1 MCMRNPPAQ
10 KGIHAL
16 FTPRKTR
23 SKRNEAIGLLVAGTG
38 ALVWALA
45 LLVFFGSAQTM
56 IVADRTSSSIILLS
70 IALPLIASGST
81 VFAYS
86 RGSKHEEEEI
96 EDSDSIVR
104 EVEALAKQGNDLPPD
119 LKTSLEM
126 KKGLSRLSTLAFIE
140 GVVIIALYIGLL
152 REYDSSLY
160 MQVWLQANL
169 PVATFFLNDNVF
181 FLMVGIVV
189 SSALF
194 RLGSRKHRR

>member
-1 MCMRNPPAQ
+1 
-10 KGIHAL
+10 
-16 FTPRKTR
+16 
-23 SKRNEAIGLLVAGTG
+23 
-38 ALVWALA
+38 
-45 LLVFFGSAQTM
+45 M

-96 EDSDSIVR
+96 EDTDSIVR
-104 EVEALAKQGNDLPPD
+104 EVEALVKQGNDLPPD

-126 KKGLSRLSTLAFIE
+126 KRGLSRLSTLAFIE

-160 MQVWLQANL
+160 MQGWLQANL
-169 PVATFFLNDNVF
+169 PVATLFLNDNVF
-181 FLMVGIVV
+181 FLLVGIVI

-194 RLGSRKHRR
+194 RLGSRKHHR